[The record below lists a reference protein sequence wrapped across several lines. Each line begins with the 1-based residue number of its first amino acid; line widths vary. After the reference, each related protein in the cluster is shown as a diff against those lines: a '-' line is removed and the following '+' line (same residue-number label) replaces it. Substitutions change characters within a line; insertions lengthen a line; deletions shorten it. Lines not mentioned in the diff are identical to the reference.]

1 MTAKNSVCRAPRA
14 ATQAS
19 TLVGLS
25 NLGPRSIEFLAAA
38 GIDSLATLAAL
49 GSVAAFARV
58 KQVHPR
64 ASLNLLWAL
73 EGVLTGLH
81 WREVAQRHRTSLLL
95 ALESHERQRQA
106 NMPPPA

>member
-1 MTAKNSVCRAPRA
+1 MTAKNADRRAPRA

-38 GIDSLATLAAL
+38 GIHSLAALTAL

-58 KQVHPR
+58 KRVQPR

-73 EGVLTGLH
+73 EGALTGLH
-81 WREVAQRHRTSLLL
+81 WREVARQHRTSLLL
-95 ALESHERQRQA
+95 ALESHELQA
-106 NMPPPA
+106 RADMPPPA